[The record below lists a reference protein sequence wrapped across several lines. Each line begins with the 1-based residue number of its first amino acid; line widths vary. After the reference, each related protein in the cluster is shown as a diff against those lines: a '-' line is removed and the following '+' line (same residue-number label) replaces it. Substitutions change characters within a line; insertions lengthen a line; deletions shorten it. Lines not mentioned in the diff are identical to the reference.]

1 LWPWSLFAIQTLR
14 CCYALANRHGPEE
27 DSPLAKIDR
36 DSRKIKETLD
46 LVRQFIQLT
55 KTEYDMYF
63 MGINKTPPKDKER
76 ELRHMF
82 RDLQDTVINNTAL
95 RFRLKTLRA
104 RYNTLRMFWLRTCKQ
119 IEEGTYRKHR
129 VMANLRQERNQ
140 GGQVGAAAV
149 REQIKAL
156 ARGEEVPEHAVEK
169 TVWMEAVK
177 DDEGSGGRA
186 RPARPRGQSRQA
198 HDIGS
203 ADLVREYASMRAKLG
218 LSGKVDSAKLEKKL
232 RAHANKLKKQYG
244 LRDVRFR
251 VEAEGGK
258 AKLKAIPVK

>member
-1 LWPWSLFAIQTLR
+1 M
-14 CCYALANRHGPEE
+14 
-27 DSPLAKIDR
+27 AKIDR

-46 LVRQFIQLT
+46 LLRQFIQLT

-63 MGINKTPPKDKER
+63 MGISKMPPRDKER
-76 ELRHMF
+76 ELRVMF

-129 VMANLRQERNQ
+129 VMANLRHERNQ
-140 GGQVGAAAV
+140 GGQVSANVV
-149 REQIKAL
+149 RQQIKAL
-156 ARGEEVPEHAVEK
+156 VRGEQPPDQLDEK
-169 TVWMEAVK
+169 TVWMEAFKEEDGAPARV
-177 DDEGSGGRA
+177 
-186 RPARPRGQSRQA
+186 RPARPRGQSRKA

-203 ADLVREYASMRAKLG
+203 ADLVREYASVRAKLG
-218 LSGKVDSAKLEKKL
+218 LSGKVDSAKLERKL
-232 RAHANKLKKQYG
+232 RAHAEKLKKQYG
-244 LRDVRFR
+244 VREVRFR

>member
-1 LWPWSLFAIQTLR
+1 
-14 CCYALANRHGPEE
+14 
-27 DSPLAKIDR
+27 LAKIDR
-36 DSRKIKETLD
+36 DSRKVKETLD
-46 LVRQFIQLT
+46 QVRQFIQLT

-63 MGINKTPPKDKER
+63 MGVTKMPPRGKER
-76 ELRHMF
+76 ELRIMF
-82 RDLQDTVINNTAL
+82 RELQDTVINNTAL

-119 IEEGTYRKHR
+119 IEDGTYRKHR

-140 GGQVGAAAV
+140 GGQLSADAV
-149 REQIKAL
+149 RQQIRAL
-156 ARGEEVPEHAVEK
+156 TRGEEVPSPLKEE

-177 DDEGSGGRA
+177 DDGAGPSRP
-186 RPARPRGQSRQA
+186 RPARPRGQSRKA

-203 ADLVREYASMRAKLG
+203 ADLVREYASVRAKLG
-218 LSGKVDSAKLEKKL
+218 LSDKVDSAKLERKL
-232 RAHANKLKKQYG
+232 RAHAEKLKKKYG
-244 LRDVRFR
+244 VRDVRFR

>member
-1 LWPWSLFAIQTLR
+1 M
-14 CCYALANRHGPEE
+14 
-27 DSPLAKIDR
+27 AKIDR
-36 DSRKIKETLD
+36 DSRKVKETLD

-63 MGINKTPPKDKER
+63 MGINKMPPRDKER
-76 ELRHMF
+76 ELKVMF
-82 RDLQDTVINNTAL
+82 RELQDTVINNTAL
-95 RFRLKTLRA
+95 RFRLKTLRS

-140 GGQVGAAAV
+140 GGQLNAAAV
-149 REQIKAL
+149 RKQIKAL
-156 ARGEEVPEHAVEK
+156 ARGEALPEELDEK
-169 TVWMEAVK
+169 TVWTETFK
-177 DDEGSGGRA
+177 DDGAAPGRA
-186 RPARPRGQSRQA
+186 RPARPRGQSRTA

-203 ADLVREYASMRAKLG
+203 ADLVREYASVRAKLG
-218 LSGKVDSAKLEKKL
+218 LSGKVDSAKLERKL
-232 RAHANKLKKQYG
+232 RAHAEKLKKQYG
-244 LRDVRFR
+244 VRDVRFR